1 MCWCLA
7 SLPPWA
13 EVVPLHFELVLV
25 SRAMYSPHSQPQG
38 PHSVS
43 TAAAAPSKGL
53 LLTWVVLL
61 WLVFL
66 VLLLLPAV

>member
-1 MCWCLA
+1 
-7 SLPPWA
+7 
-13 EVVPLHFELVLV
+13 
-25 SRAMYSPHSQPQG
+25 MYSPDSQPQG

-43 TAAAAPSKGL
+43 TAAAARSKGL